1 MGGTI
6 FILSRLEHEYDL
18 PLSALSTMNIL
29 SIAGRARAV
38 NVSARDDHAY
48 NIDCV
53 YVWHSEKL
61 DCYPGSYTAL
71 QGQKR
76 WPASLQSPR

>member
-29 SIAGRARAV
+29 SIAGAV

-48 NIDCV
+48 NRLC
-53 YVWHSEKL
+53 YV
-61 DCYPGSYTAL
+61 
-71 QGQKR
+71 
-76 WPASLQSPR
+76 